1 MDFLDPKK
9 KRATKIKLYLGYALV
24 AIAIGIASLIL
35 WFVSSGYSLD
45 GSGKVVQN
53 GLVFLSSAPDGAQ
66 IKLEGVYNG
75 NKQEGQTNTR
85 IVLKEGRYKVTL
97 NKSGYR
103 EWQRTFTLEGG
114 GIERMVY
121 PLLFPTKLE
130 TSELKTYA
138 KQPTLVT
145 QSPDRQWIVVQQPD
159 NFLSFDVYNANSPD
173 KAPTSFAVPANVLTA
188 TQGAQSLELA
198 EWSTD
203 NNNILFKHTYDGKQE
218 FVVINRDKP
227 AESFNVNTATGQQP
241 FKVMLKD
248 KKVDQLYLQMAEG
261 GLLQSVVVKT
271 KALSPLVVHA
281 YAFKP
286 YGSDMLLYV
295 APHATKPNTMSV
307 RILTGGKDYELRE
320 LPANTRY
327 LVDVAKF
334 DDSFYIVA
342 GAASENQVYVYE
354 DPLSIIAANSRRPVV
369 ARTLR
374 IKDPQQVSFSAN
386 ARFLAAQSGQG
397 FAIYDAETD
406 RQFRYDM
413 TMSFDSGRPA
423 VWMDGHRL
431 TTSTNKSG
439 LVFDFDGINAQT
451 LQPIVTSTNLM
462 FDRDYKN
469 SFTLAPSK
477 DGFAVTQTKLQVQ

>member
-9 KRATKIKLYLGYALV
+9 KRATKIKLYLGYSLV
-24 AIAIGIASLIL
+24 AIAIGIASLVL

-53 GLVFLSSAPDGAQ
+53 GLVFLSSAPDGAE
-66 IKLEGVYNG
+66 INLEGVYNG
-75 NKQEGQTNTR
+75 NKQQGQTNTR
-85 IVLKEGRYKVTL
+85 MVVKEGRYKVTL
-97 NKSGYR
+97 SKTGYR

-121 PLLFPTKLE
+121 PLLFPDKLQ

-138 KQPTLVT
+138 QQPNLVT

-159 NFLSFDVYNANSPD
+159 NFLGFDVYNANDPT
-173 KAPTSFAVPANVLTA
+173 KAPTSFTIPSTLMTA
-188 TQGAQSLELA
+188 AKGTQSLELA

-203 NNNILFKHTYDGKQE
+203 NNNILFKHLFDGKQE

-227 AESFNVNTATGQQP
+227 AESFNVNTVTGQQP

-248 KKVDQLYLQMAEG
+248 KKVDQLYLQMADG

-271 KALSPLVVHA
+271 KALSPLVGHTF
-281 YAFKP
+281 AFKP
-286 YGSDMLLYV
+286 YGDDMLLYV
-295 APHATKPNTMSV
+295 TPHATKQNMMSV

-320 LPANTRY
+320 LPANTKY
-327 LVDVAKF
+327 LVDIAKF
-334 DDSFYIVA
+334 DNSFYIVA
-342 GAASENQVYVYE
+342 GAASDNQVYVYE

-397 FAIYDAETD
+397 FTVYDAE
-406 RQFRYDM
+406 
-413 TMSFDSGRPA
+413 
-423 VWMDGHRL
+423 MDGR
-431 TTSTNKSG
+431 SSPY
-439 LVFDFDGINAQT
+439 DFNRQ
-451 LQPIVTSTNLM
+451 
-462 FDRDYKN
+462 DRPC
-469 SFTLAPSK
+469 F
-477 DGFAVTQTKLQVQ
+477 